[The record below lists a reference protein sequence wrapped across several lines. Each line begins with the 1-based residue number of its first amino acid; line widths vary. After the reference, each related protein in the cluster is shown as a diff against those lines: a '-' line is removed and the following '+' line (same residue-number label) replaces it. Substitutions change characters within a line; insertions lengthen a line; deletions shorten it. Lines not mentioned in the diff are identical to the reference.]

1 MITWAILPVKKY
13 HVGKSRLRHLFSDAE
28 LAELNRELFESTFT
42 KLQETAEIDRILMV
56 SREDHALNWCETH
69 GGVALMEDEHSS
81 LNLAISKAQAHACQA
96 GVERIMV
103 LPSDLP
109 LMTSK
114 DLNSLI
120 CLAEGTRKLV
130 IVPDHYQ
137 SGTNALVMSDPDLIQ
152 PRFGSGSFRK
162 HTRQAID
169 KNAELVVY
177 LNDNIQ
183 WDLDTSL
190 ELSRIIN
197 TQSELTIMSQLRKE
211 ISL

>member
-1 MITWAILPVKKY
+1 
-13 HVGKSRLRHLFSDAE
+13 
-28 LAELNRELFESTFT
+28 
-42 KLQETAEIDRILMV
+42 
-56 SREDHALNWCETH
+56 
-69 GGVALMEDEHSS
+69 MEDEHSS

-96 GVERIMV
+96 GVERVMV

-162 HTRQAID
+162 HIKQAMD

-190 ELSRIIN
+190 ELYRIIN
-197 TQSELTIMSQLRKE
+197 TESELTPLSQLRKE

>member
-1 MITWAILPVKKY
+1 
-13 HVGKSRLRHLFSDAE
+13 
-28 LAELNRELFESTFT
+28 
-42 KLQETAEIDRILMV
+42 
-56 SREDHALNWCETH
+56 
-69 GGVALMEDEHSS
+69 MEDENSS

-120 CLAEGTRKLV
+120 RLAEGTRKLV

-137 SGTNALVMSDPDLIQ
+137 SGTNALVMNDPDLIQ

-162 HTRQAID
+162 HTRQAMD

-177 LNDNIQ
+177 LNENIQ

>member
-13 HVGKSRLRHLFSDAE
+13 HVGKARLRHLFSDAE
-28 LAELNRELFESTFT
+28 LAELNQKLFESTFT
-42 KLQETAEIDRILMV
+42 KLQEIPEIDRILVV

-96 GVERIMV
+96 GVERVMV

-114 DLNSLI
+114 DINSLI

-162 HTRQAID
+162 HIKQAMD
-169 KNAELVVY
+169 QNAELVVY

-190 ELSRIIN
+190 ELYRIIN
-197 TQSELTIMSQLRKE
+197 TQTELTRLSQLRKE
-211 ISL
+211 TSP